1 MTERLYII
9 EVEDQCS
16 RPLAGHDGSHD
27 GSHYTSSPQPA
38 HQALELARILLAS

>member
-16 RPLAGHDGSHD
+16 QPLAGHDGSH
-27 GSHYTSSPQPA
+27 HLIPA
-38 HQALELARILLAS
+38 ARPPALELARILLG

>member
-9 EVEDQCS
+9 EVENQCS
-16 RPLAGHDGSHD
+16 QPLAGHD